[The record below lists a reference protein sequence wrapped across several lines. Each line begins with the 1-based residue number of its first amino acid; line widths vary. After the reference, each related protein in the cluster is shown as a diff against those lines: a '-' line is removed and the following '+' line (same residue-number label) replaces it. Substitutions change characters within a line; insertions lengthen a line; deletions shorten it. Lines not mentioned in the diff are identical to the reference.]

1 MDANEREI
9 PTELRSAFDALRI
22 HVAAVEQR
30 EKNAHDAAAY
40 WRTRA
45 RDAEEELG
53 RITLRLLVAGTLL
66 GGVGATL
73 LWVAGFWIAMR

>member
-22 HVAAVEQR
+22 HCAALEQR

-45 RDAEEELG
+45 KDAEEEVG
-53 RITLRLLVAGTLL
+53 RTGFWLLVAGTIL

-73 LWVAGFWIAMR
+73 LWIAGFWIAMR